1 MNKLKLRIINN
12 SGMTLVELIIT
23 MAVLGILIAPVMTMY
38 AFSAKINMEA
48 ANEYKSAM
56 LAQSY
61 MEEIKA
67 MEELDTQKYEYD
79 SGTGKYEF
87 IVPETEGSYGA
98 EITIAG
104 EGIVYSINISIIQG
118 GNVIRKLEGSK
129 IFLHC
134 QFSENEYEQ

>member
-38 AFSAKINMEA
+38 VFSAKINMEA

-61 MEEIKA
+61 MEEIQA
-67 MEELDTQKYEYD
+67 MEYLDTQKYKYN
-79 SGTGKYEF
+79 SGTGKYEC
-87 IVPETEGSYGA
+87 IVPETEGNYGA

-129 IFLHC
+129 IFLH
-134 QFSENEYEQ
+134 